1 MKVKNVLGQHNEI
14 VRMAA
19 KMGSRNPEDI
29 AQEIWIKLLKVEE
42 REGDIDK
49 FDFEGRLNYHSIKLL
64 IKNELK
70 KERRDNTVDIDE
82 IEDIPEEELIT
93 IDQETKLEEAMLSLP
108 KEDRDLFMRYA
119 INEDTQ
125 EEISDDLGVS
135 QKTVSRKIEKIR
147 KFLVT
152 KMNKSSK

>member
-1 MKVKNVLGQHNEI
+1 MKVKNVLNQHNDI
-14 VRMAA
+14 VKMAA
-19 KMGSRNPEDI
+19 KMGSKNPEDI
-29 AQEIWIKLLKVEE
+29 AQEIWIKLLEYEK

-70 KERRDNTVDIDE
+70 KERRDKTMDIDE
-82 IEDIPEEELIT
+82 IEDISEEEPIS
-93 IDQETKLEEAMLSLP
+93 IDKEAKLEEAMLSLS
-108 KEDRDLFMRYA
+108 EHDRALFKRYA
-119 INEDTQ
+119 INEETQ
-125 EEISDDLGVS
+125 AEISDDLGVS

-152 KMNKSSK
+152 KMDKSSK